1 MFKSTK
7 IWKDADWGFKPI
19 SHNLCP
25 FEFFTFNINFI
36 NRKIGVELVRSQ
48 NIIAKSLP
56 STRYR
61 IFKSFYACTYILTF
75 LLSSCSFILF
85 YTNFIV
91 VFLYFTL
98 VCVILWI
105 KLLCLRCI
113 TTSPQSLNL
122 NRKNIKVCETMCKLK

>member
-25 FEFFTFNINFI
+25 FEFFTFKINFI
-36 NRKIGVELVRSQ
+36 NRKIGVELMRSQ
-48 NIIAKSLP
+48 HIMAKSST
-56 STRYR
+56 STRCR

-75 LLSSCSFILF
+75 LLSSCSFILI
-85 YTNFIV
+85 YKKFIV
-91 VFLYFTL
+91 VFLYFIL
-98 VCVILWI
+98 VCIFVN
-105 KLLCLRCI
+105 KASCLRCI

-122 NRKNIKVCETMCKLK
+122 NSKNIKVCETMCKLK